1 MAHRTPAAPAD
12 DVRAGLFDVAQ
23 REGPTDARGR
33 DSNAWLARVRV
44 SDRAWQLNGC
54 EPQTY
59 GPGIDSRKSSEQGF
73 STSRAQNPP
82 QLRNSVGGPGTSRRG
97 SHTERNL
104 QIEPGGEGR
113 GWPVARGRTRK
124 RSLYPRPWMAY
135 DHDERHEWNDDGT
148 DRVSWLRGA
157 AVGLDSQPALL
168 AAACRLRRRLPGDET
183 FGDLLSTAGVT
194 PVQVLARSVS
204 ALRPGRKSFVK
215 ELGLAGLQVWQS
227 LSEATGRGRGDLEL
241 AILFTDLVDFSS
253 WALDAGDAAALELLG
268 EVGAVV
274 EAAVIAHAGRTVK
287 RLGDVLM
294 ATFLTAQGAVDAA
307 LEAQAALQHVELD
320 GYRPRMR
327 AGIHWG
333 RPRRLG
339 GDYLGVDVNI
349 AARVGEA
356 AKADQ
361 VLVSDRALA
370 RLDLLGLQTG
380 RHKRLRAHGAPRDLR
395 VATVSLAT

>member
-1 MAHRTPAAPAD
+1 MAH
-12 DVRAGLFDVAQ
+12 
-23 REGPTDARGR
+23 
-33 DSNAWLARVRV
+33 
-44 SDRAWQLNGC
+44 
-54 EPQTY
+54 
-59 GPGIDSRKSSEQGF
+59 
-73 STSRAQNPP
+73 
-82 QLRNSVGGPGTSRRG
+82 
-97 SHTERNL
+97 
-104 QIEPGGEGR
+104 
-113 GWPVARGRTRK
+113 
-124 RSLYPRPWMAY
+124 
-135 DHDERHEWNDDGT
+135 DHDEGHASNDDGT

-157 AVGLDSQPALL
+157 AVSLDTLPALL
-168 AAACRLRRRLPGDET
+168 AVARRLRRRLPGDET
-183 FGDLLSTAGVT
+183 FGDLPSTAGAT

-204 ALRPGRKSFVK
+204 ALRPGRTSFVK

-287 RLGDVLM
+287 RLGDGLM
-294 ATFLTAQGAVDAA
+294 ATFLTVQGAVDAA
-307 LEAQAALQHVELD
+307 LQAQAALQRIEVD

-339 GDYLGVDVNI
+339 ADYLGVDVNI

-395 VATVSLAT
+395 VATVSPAT